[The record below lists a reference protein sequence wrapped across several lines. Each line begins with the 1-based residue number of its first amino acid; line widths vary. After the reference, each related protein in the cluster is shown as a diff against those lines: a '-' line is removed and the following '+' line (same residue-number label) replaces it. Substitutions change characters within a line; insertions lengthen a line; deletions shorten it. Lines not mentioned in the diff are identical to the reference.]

1 MEYLAPVSFLLAGL
15 LVLGIPIG
23 FAMGIAGTLGLYL
36 IGGINLAL
44 GILSVAPYRNTASW
58 MLTAIPLFILMAEI
72 LSASRISSDM
82 FRAANKWVG
91 HLPGGLAVATV
102 FTSAGFGAVSGSSTA
117 ATATMARTVA
127 PEAEKYGY
135 DRGMIVGTVAAAGT
149 LSVMIPPSVVLM
161 VYGIITET
169 SIGGLFIAGIVPGI
183 ITALSFAGIT
193 MVWASLNRNLAPAVQ
208 SHGWRERFLSLR
220 ELWPVI
226 VLFVFVVAGIYSGAV
241 TVTEAAAVGCFG
253 AILIAA
259 VMLRRMGWRDFM
271 GALERATR
279 PTAMI
284 FTIIIGAHIFG
295 YFVTLTM
302 APQALVSYV
311 QGLEIGPGMVIL
323 ILIVIYVLLGCV
335 MDQLAILILTMP
347 IVFPMVMEL
356 GYSPIWFGILITK
369 TVEIGLITPPIG
381 MNVFVASS
389 ITGVPLKR
397 VFVGVLPFVLAEFA
411 VLALIA
417 FFPEIVTAFSGE
429 S

>member
-1 MEYLAPVSFLLAGL
+1 MEFLAPVSLLLGAL
-15 LVLGIPIG
+15 LVFGMPIG
-23 FAMGIAGTLGLYL
+23 FAMGIAGTVGLYL
-36 IGGINLAL
+36 IGGFNLAL

-58 MLTAIPLFILMAEI
+58 LLTAIPLFILMAEI

-82 FRAANKWVG
+82 FRAANRWVG

-149 LSVMIPPSVVLM
+149 LSIMIPPSVVLM

-169 SIGGLFIAGIVPGI
+169 SIGGLFIAGIVPGL

-193 MVWASLNRNLAPAVQ
+193 MIWATMNRDLAPPAQ

-220 ELWPVI
+220 ELWPV
-226 VLFVFVVAGIYSGAV
+226 VLLFVFVVAGIYSGAV

-253 AILIAA
+253 AILIAS
-259 VMLRRMGWRDFM
+259 VMLRRMGWRDFV
-271 GALERATR
+271 GALERTTR

-311 QGLEIGPGMVIL
+311 EGLDISPGVVIL

-356 GYSPIWFGILITK
+356 GYSPIWFGILVTK

-411 VLALIA
+411 ILALIA
-417 FFPEIVTAFSGE
+417 FFPEIVTMFSGE
-429 S
+429 Y

>member
-15 LVLGIPIG
+15 LVVGMPIG
-23 FAMGIAGTLGLYL
+23 FAMGITGTVGLYL
-36 IGGINLAL
+36 IGGFNLAL

-58 MLTAIPLFILMAEI
+58 LLTAIPLFILMAEI

-127 PEAEKYGY
+127 PEAKKYGY

-149 LSVMIPPSVVLM
+149 LSIMIPPSVVLM

-169 SIGGLFIAGIVPGI
+169 SIGGLFIAGIVPGL

-193 MVWASLNRNLAPAVQ
+193 MAWAALNPNLAPPVQ
-208 SHGWRERFLSLR
+208 SHSWRERILSLR

-241 TVTEAAAVGCFG
+241 TVTEAAAAGCFG

-271 GALERATR
+271 GALERTTR

-311 QGLEIGPGMVIL
+311 QGLEVSPGMVIL
-323 ILIVIYVLLGCV
+323 ILIVIFVLLGCV

-429 S
+429 Y

>member
-1 MEYLAPVSFLLAGL
+1 MEFLAPVSLLLAGL
-15 LVLGIPIG
+15 LVAGMPIG
-23 FAMGIAGTLGLYL
+23 FAMGIAGTVGLYL
-36 IGGINLAL
+36 IGGVNLAL

-58 MLTAIPLFILMAEI
+58 LLTAIPLFILMAEI
-72 LSASRISSDM
+72 LAASRISSDM
-82 FRAANKWVG
+82 FRAANRWVG

-149 LSVMIPPSVVLM
+149 LSIMIPPSVVLM

-169 SIGGLFIAGIVPGI
+169 SIGGLFIAGILPGL

-193 MVWASLNRNLAPAVQ
+193 MIWASLDRGAAPAAQ
-208 SHGWRERFLSLR
+208 RHGWGARFASLR
-220 ELWPVI
+220 DLWPVV
-226 VLFVFVVAGIYSGAV
+226 VLFVFVLAGIYSGAV

-253 AILIAA
+253 ALLIAV

-271 GALERATR
+271 GALERTTR

-311 QGLEIGPGMVIL
+311 NGLEIGPGMVIL

-356 GYSPIWFGILITK
+356 GYSPIWFGILVTK

-417 FFPEIVTAFSGE
+417 FFPGIVTVFSGAY
-429 S
+429 

>member
-1 MEYLAPVSFLLAGL
+1 MEFLAPVSLLLAGF
-15 LVLGIPIG
+15 LVVGMPIG
-23 FAMGIAGTLGLYL
+23 FAMGIAGTVGLYL
-36 IGGINLAL
+36 IGGLNLAL

-58 MLTAIPLFILMAEI
+58 LLTAIPLFILMAEI

-127 PEAEKYGY
+127 PEAQRYGY

-149 LSVMIPPSVVLM
+149 LSIMIPPSVVLM

-169 SIGGLFIAGIVPGI
+169 SIGGLFIAGILPGLV
-183 ITALSFAGIT
+183 TALSFAGIT
-193 MVWASLNRNLAPAVQ
+193 MVWATLNRDLAPPVH
-208 SHGWRERFLSLR
+208 SHGWRERFASLR
-220 ELWPVI
+220 DVWPV
-226 VLFVFVVAGIYSGAV
+226 VLLFVFVVAGIYSGAV

-253 AILIAA
+253 AIMIAA
-259 VMLRRMGWRDFM
+259 VLLRRMGWREFM
-271 GALERATR
+271 GALERTTR

-311 QGLEIGPGMVIL
+311 QGLEIGPGVVIL
-323 ILIVIYVLLGCV
+323 ILILIYILLGCV

-356 GYSPIWFGILITK
+356 GYSPIWFGILVTK

-417 FFPEIVTAFSGE
+417 FFPEIVTVFSGE
-429 S
+429 Y

>member
-15 LVLGIPIG
+15 LVVGMPIG
-23 FAMGIAGTLGLYL
+23 FAMGITGTVGLYL
-36 IGGINLAL
+36 IGGFNLAL

-58 MLTAIPLFILMAEI
+58 LLTAIPLFILMAEI

-127 PEAEKYGY
+127 PEAKKYGY

-149 LSVMIPPSVVLM
+149 LSIMIPPSVVLM

-169 SIGGLFIAGIVPGI
+169 SIGGLFIAGIVPGLV
-183 ITALSFAGIT
+183 TALSFAGIT
-193 MVWASLNRNLAPAVQ
+193 MAWAALNPNLAPPVQ
-208 SHGWRERFLSLR
+208 SHSWRERILSLR

-241 TVTEAAAVGCFG
+241 TVTEAAAAGCFG

-271 GALERATR
+271 GALERTTR

-311 QGLEIGPGMVIL
+311 QGLEVSPGMVIL
-323 ILIVIYVLLGCV
+323 ILIVIFVLLGCV

-429 S
+429 Y

>member
-1 MEYLAPVSFLLAGL
+1 MEFLGPVSLLLAVL
-15 LVLGIPIG
+15 LAIGMPIG
-23 FAMGIAGTLGLYL
+23 FAMGIAGTVGLYL
-36 IGGINLAL
+36 IGGLNLAL

-58 MLTAIPLFILMAEI
+58 LLTAIPLFILMAEI

-82 FRAANKWVG
+82 FRAANRWVG

-149 LSVMIPPSVVLM
+149 LSIMIPPSVVLM

-169 SIGGLFIAGIVPGI
+169 SIGGLFIAGILPGL

-193 MVWASLNRNLAPAVQ
+193 MAWATIKRDLAPPVQ
-208 SHGWRERFLSLR
+208 SHSWRARFASLR
-220 ELWPVI
+220 ELWPV
-226 VLFVFVVAGIYSGAV
+226 VLLFVFIVSGIYSGAV

-253 AILIAA
+253 AVLIAA

-271 GALERATR
+271 GALERTTH

-284 FTIIIGAHIFG
+284 FSIIIGAHIFG

-302 APQALVSYV
+302 APQALVSFV

-323 ILIVIYVLLGCV
+323 ILIVIYILLGCV

-397 VFVGVLPFVLAEFA
+397 VFAGVLPFVMAEFA

-429 S
+429 F

>member
-1 MEYLAPVSFLLAGL
+1 MEFLGPVSLLLAVL
-15 LVLGIPIG
+15 LAIGMPIG
-23 FAMGIAGTLGLYL
+23 FAMGIAGTVGLYL
-36 IGGINLAL
+36 IGGLNLAL

-58 MLTAIPLFILMAEI
+58 LLTAIPLFILMAEI

-82 FRAANKWVG
+82 FRAANRWVG

-149 LSVMIPPSVVLM
+149 LSIMIPPSVVLM

-169 SIGGLFIAGIVPGI
+169 SIGGLFIAGILPGL

-193 MVWASLNRNLAPAVQ
+193 MAWATIKRDLAPPVQ
-208 SHGWRERFLSLR
+208 SHSWRARFASLR
-220 ELWPVI
+220 ELWPV
-226 VLFVFVVAGIYSGAV
+226 VLLFVFIVSGIYSGAV

-253 AILIAA
+253 AVLIAA

-271 GALERATR
+271 GALERTTH

-284 FTIIIGAHIFG
+284 FSIIIGAHIFG

-302 APQALVSYV
+302 APQALVSFV
-311 QGLEIGPGMVIL
+311 QGLEIGSGMVIL
-323 ILIVIYVLLGCV
+323 ILIVIYILLGCV

-397 VFVGVLPFVLAEFA
+397 VFAGVLPFVMAEFA

-417 FFPEIVTAFSGE
+417 FFPEIVTVFSGE
-429 S
+429 F

>member
-15 LVLGIPIG
+15 LVVGMPIG
-23 FAMGIAGTLGLYL
+23 FAMGITGTVGLYL
-36 IGGINLAL
+36 IGGFNLAL

-58 MLTAIPLFILMAEI
+58 LLTAIPLFILMAEI

-127 PEAEKYGY
+127 PEAKKYGY

-149 LSVMIPPSVVLM
+149 LSIMIPPSVVLM

-169 SIGGLFIAGIVPGI
+169 SIGGLFIAGIVPGL

-193 MVWASLNRNLAPAVQ
+193 MAWAALNPNLAPPVQ
-208 SHGWRERFLSLR
+208 SHSWRERILSLR

-241 TVTEAAAVGCFG
+241 TVTEAAAAGCLG

-271 GALERATR
+271 GALERTTR

-311 QGLEIGPGMVIL
+311 QGLEVSPGMVIL
-323 ILIVIYVLLGCV
+323 ILIVIFVLLGCV

-429 S
+429 Y

>member
-1 MEYLAPVSFLLAGL
+1 MEYLAPVSLLLAGL
-15 LVLGIPIG
+15 LVVGMPIG
-23 FAMGIAGTLGLYL
+23 FAMGIVGTVGLYL

-58 MLTAIPLFILMAEI
+58 LLTAIPLFILMAEI

-149 LSVMIPPSVVLM
+149 LSIMIPPSVVLM

-193 MVWASLNRNLAPAVQ
+193 MAWASLNPNLAPPVQ
-208 SHGWRERFLSLR
+208 SHGWRERILSLR

-302 APQALVSYV
+302 APQALVAYV

-356 GYSPIWFGILITK
+356 GYSPIWFGILVTK

-397 VFVGVLPFVLAEFA
+397 VFAGVMPFVLAEFA

-429 S
+429 Y

>member
-1 MEYLAPVSFLLAGL
+1 MDDLGIVSLLLALL
-15 LVLGIPIG
+15 LVAGMPIG
-23 FAMGIAGTLGLYL
+23 FAMGIAGTIGLYL
-36 IGGINLAL
+36 IGGLNLAL

-58 MLTAIPLFILMAEI
+58 LLTAIPLFILMAEI
-72 LSASRISSDM
+72 LAASRISSEM
-82 FRAANKWVG
+82 FRAANRWVG

-149 LSVMIPPSVVLM
+149 LSIMIPPSVVLM

-169 SIGGLFIAGIVPGI
+169 SIGGLFVAGIVPGI
-183 ITALSFAGIT
+183 ITAFCFAAIAMG
-193 MVWASLNRNLAPAVQ
+193 WAKINPRLAPPAQRQ
-208 SHGWRERFLSLR
+208 SWRERFASLR
-220 ELWPVI
+220 ELWPV
-226 VLFVFVVAGIYSGAV
+226 VLLFVFVVAGIYSGAV

-253 AILIAA
+253 AIVIASGL
-259 VMLRRMGWRDFM
+259 LRRMGWRDFM
-271 GALERATR
+271 GALERTTR

-302 APQALVSYV
+302 APQALVAFV
-311 QGLEIGPGMVIL
+311 QGLDISPGMVIF

-356 GYSPIWFGILITK
+356 GYSPIWFGILVTK

-381 MNVFVASS
+381 MNVFVASA

-397 VFVGVLPFVLAEFA
+397 VFAGVMPFVLAEFV

-417 FFPEIVTAFSGE
+417 FFPGIVTGFAGQQ
-429 S
+429 

>member
-1 MEYLAPVSFLLAGL
+1 MEFLGPVSLLLAVL
-15 LVLGIPIG
+15 LAIGMPIG
-23 FAMGIAGTLGLYL
+23 FAMGIAGTVGLYL
-36 IGGINLAL
+36 IGGLNLAL

-58 MLTAIPLFILMAEI
+58 LLTAIPLFILMAEI

-82 FRAANKWVG
+82 FRAANRWVG

-149 LSVMIPPSVVLM
+149 LSIMIPPSVVLM

-169 SIGGLFIAGIVPGI
+169 SIGGLFIAGILPGL

-193 MVWASLNRNLAPAVQ
+193 MAWATIKRDLAPPVQ
-208 SHGWRERFLSLR
+208 SHSWRARFASLR
-220 ELWPVI
+220 ELWPV
-226 VLFVFVVAGIYSGAV
+226 VLLFVFIVSGIYSGAV

-253 AILIAA
+253 AVLIAA

-271 GALERATR
+271 GALERTTH

-284 FTIIIGAHIFG
+284 FSIIIGAHIFG

-302 APQALVSYV
+302 APQALVSFV

-323 ILIVIYVLLGCV
+323 ILIVIYILLGCV

-397 VFVGVLPFVLAEFA
+397 VFAGVLPFVMAEFA

-417 FFPEIVTAFSGE
+417 FFPEIVTVFSGE
-429 S
+429 F

>member
-1 MEYLAPVSFLLAGL
+1 MLRPRLSQVQDAPQDRDW
-15 LVLGIPIG
+15 LVGDR
-23 FAMGIAGTLGLYL
+23 FT
-36 IGGINLAL
+36 
-44 GILSVAPYRNTASW
+44 VAD
-58 MLTAIPLFILMAEI
+58 LLMAEI

-127 PEAEKYGY
+127 PEAKKYGY

-149 LSVMIPPSVVLM
+149 LSIMIPPSVVLM

-169 SIGGLFIAGIVPGI
+169 SIGGLFIAGIVPGL

-193 MVWASLNRNLAPAVQ
+193 MAWAALNPKLAPPVQ
-208 SHGWRERFLSLR
+208 SHSWRERILSLR

-226 VLFVFVVAGIYSGAV
+226 LLFVFVVAGIYSGAV
-241 TVTEAAAVGCFG
+241 TVTEAAAAGCLG

-271 GALERATR
+271 NALERTTR

-311 QGLEIGPGMVIL
+311 QGLEISPGMVIL

-381 MNVFVASS
+381 MNVFVLRS
-389 ITGVPLKR
+389 
-397 VFVGVLPFVLAEFA
+397 VLPDVSLGTIFSGVYVFWVADIIR
-411 VLALIA
+411 LALIIA
-417 FFPEIVTAFSGE
+417 LPILSLYLVT
-429 S
+429 

>member
-1 MEYLAPVSFLLAGL
+1 MAWATINRDLAP
-15 LVLGIPIG
+15 P
-23 FAMGIAGTLGLYL
+23 
-36 IGGINLAL
+36 
-44 GILSVAPYRNTASW
+44 
-58 MLTAIPLFILMAEI
+58 
-72 LSASRISSDM
+72 
-82 FRAANKWVG
+82 
-91 HLPGGLAVATV
+91 
-102 FTSAGFGAVSGSSTA
+102 
-117 ATATMARTVA
+117 
-127 PEAEKYGY
+127 
-135 DRGMIVGTVAAAGT
+135 
-149 LSVMIPPSVVLM
+149 
-161 VYGIITET
+161 
-169 SIGGLFIAGIVPGI
+169 
-183 ITALSFAGIT
+183 
-193 MVWASLNRNLAPAVQ
+193 VQ
-208 SHGWRERFLSLR
+208 SHSWRARFASLR
-220 ELWPVI
+220 ELWPV
-226 VLFVFVVAGIYSGAV
+226 VLLFVFIVSGIYSGAV

-253 AILIAA
+253 AVMIAA

-271 GALERATR
+271 GALERTTH

-284 FTIIIGAHIFG
+284 FSIIIGAHIFG

-302 APQALVSYV
+302 APQALVSFV

-323 ILIVIYVLLGCV
+323 ILIVIYILLGCV

-417 FFPEIVTAFSGE
+417 FFPEIVTVFSGE
-429 S
+429 F

>member
-15 LVLGIPIG
+15 LVVGMPIG
-23 FAMGIAGTLGLYL
+23 FAMGIGGTVGLYL
-36 IGGINLAL
+36 IGGFNLAL

-58 MLTAIPLFILMAEI
+58 LLTAIPLFILMAEI

-127 PEAEKYGY
+127 PEAKKYGY
-135 DRGMIVGTVAAAGT
+135 DSGMIVGTVAAAGT
-149 LSVMIPPSVVLM
+149 LSIMIPPSVVLM

-169 SIGGLFIAGIVPGI
+169 SIGGLFIAGIVPGL

-193 MVWASLNRNLAPAVQ
+193 MAWAALNPNLAPPVQ
-208 SHGWRERFLSLR
+208 SHSWRERILSLR

-226 VLFVFVVAGIYSGAV
+226 VLFVFVVVGIYSGAV
-241 TVTEAAAVGCFG
+241 TVTEAAAAGCFG

-271 GALERATR
+271 AALERTTR

-311 QGLEIGPGMVIL
+311 RGLEVSPGMVIL
-323 ILIVIYVLLGCV
+323 ILIVIFVLLGCV

-397 VFVGVLPFVLAEFA
+397 VFAGVLPFVLAEFA

-429 S
+429 Y

>member
-1 MEYLAPVSFLLAGL
+1 
-15 LVLGIPIG
+15 
-23 FAMGIAGTLGLYL
+23 
-36 IGGINLAL
+36 
-44 GILSVAPYRNTASW
+44 
-58 MLTAIPLFILMAEI
+58 
-72 LSASRISSDM
+72 
-82 FRAANKWVG
+82 
-91 HLPGGLAVATV
+91 
-102 FTSAGFGAVSGSSTA
+102 
-117 ATATMARTVA
+117 MARTVA
-127 PEAEKYGY
+127 PEAKKYGY
-135 DRGMIVGTVAAAGT
+135 DSGMIVGTVAAAGT
-149 LSVMIPPSVVLM
+149 LSIMIPPSVVLM

-183 ITALSFAGIT
+183 VTALSFAGIT
-193 MVWASLNRNLAPAVQ
+193 MAWAALNPNLAPPVQ
-208 SHGWRERFLSLR
+208 SHSWRERILSLR

-241 TVTEAAAVGCFG
+241 TVTEAAAAGCLG

-271 GALERATR
+271 GALERTTR

-311 QGLEIGPGMVIL
+311 RGLEVSPGMVIL
-323 ILIVIYVLLGCV
+323 ILIVIFVLLGCV

-429 S
+429 Y